1 MERKRSIR
9 YDVFLVVILL
19 CLSLCALLIM
29 YLSRRDGTSVCVE
42 INGEQV
48 AQYSLSE
55 DGVYALNG
63 GTNILRIESGEAYL
77 VYADCPDKTCV
88 HSGKIKYVGQSI
100 ICLPNK
106 VTVIVKG
113 NASNG
118 VDLVS

>member
-9 YDVFLVVILL
+9 YDVFLIVILL
-19 CLSLCALLIM
+19 SLSLCALLIM
-29 YLSRRDGTSVCVE
+29 YLSKRDGTNVCVE

-55 DGVYALNG
+55 DGEYALNG